1 MLNCYIFLAKYDEK
15 EKYAKSDSS
24 DTCIHCYNVEILN
37 TFDLELQL
45 INTEPMIKLL
55 TVLKKFNVQTV
66 LVLEYK
72 KRNDCKILN

>member
-1 MLNCYIFLAKYDEK
+1 M
-15 EKYAKSDSS
+15 KSDSS

-37 TFDLELQL
+37 IFDLELQL

>member
-15 EKYAKSDSS
+15 EKYVKSDSS
-24 DTCIHCYNVEILN
+24 DTCIYCYNVEILN
-37 TFDLELQL
+37 IFDLELQL

>member
-1 MLNCYIFLAKYDEK
+1 M
-15 EKYAKSDSS
+15 KSNSS

-37 TFDLELQL
+37 IFDLELQL

>member
-1 MLNCYIFLAKYDEK
+1 MLNRYIFLAKYDEK
-15 EKYAKSDSS
+15 EKYVKSDSS
-24 DTCIHCYNVEILN
+24 DTCIYCYNVEILN
-37 TFDLELQL
+37 IFDLELQL